1 MLFSVG
7 VELPVE
13 QEQAFGLVVPALCN
27 EHYACHSAADTE
39 AQIKAMATEAITALI
54 EEMLN
59 DGVAVASIKDLGV
72 MTYRKQEEYAYCD
85 AWLLL
90 EVDLS
95 DFEGKP
101 KRINVSLPDTLIQ
114 RIDNRVQASHGQ
126 YRDRS
131 HFIAVSARHEL
142 EEMGA

>member
-7 VELPVE
+7 VELPAE

-27 EHYACHSAADTE
+27 EHYGCHSGADTE
-39 AQIKAMATEAITALI
+39 SQINAMAIEAITALI

-59 DGVAVASIKDLGV
+59 DGVELASIKDLGV
-72 MTYRKQEEYAYCD
+72 MTYRKQEDYSYCD

-90 EVDLS
+90 DVDLS
-95 DFEGKP
+95 EHEGKP
-101 KRINVSLPDTLIQ
+101 KRLNISLPDALIQ
-114 RIDNRVQASHGQ
+114 RIDNRVKTSHNQ
-126 YRDRS
+126 YRNRS

-142 EEMGA
+142 ERMGA